1 MRIAL
6 MLALILAACTNNPS
20 KLDIDP
26 AGATPAGGLGSG
38 SSALDEVFGEMR
50 DYTMQMVPVFL
61 AWDGNCDTQVDRLL
75 TLEPLVKKIRM
86 NIENVDE
93 QALRARLMP
102 HKDEVQKGIEAE
114 LAKTGKTMKDLE
126 DNEIQIKTKC
136 AAEPKFRDAMDRIG
150 VFKKKMPPSHQ
161 GFVPPANP
169 TPAPAVPAPAVP
181 AK

>member
-6 MLALILAACTNNPS
+6 LLAVLLAACTNNPS
-20 KLDIDP
+20 KLDTDP
-26 AGATPAGGLGSG
+26 AGATPAGAHGSG
-38 SSALDEVFGEMR
+38 SAALDELFDEMR

-75 TLEPLVKKIRM
+75 TLEPLVKKIRT

-93 QALRARLMP
+93 QALRARMMP

-114 LAKTGKTMKDLE
+114 LAKSGTTMKDLE
-126 DNEIQIKTKC
+126 DNEMQIKTKC

-169 TPAPAVPAPAVP
+169 SPAPPAPA
-181 AK
+181 K